1 MLYECVWDDQ
11 IPENKAK
18 GMWAICSR
26 QKEKEKK
33 KNVPV
38 Q

>member
-1 MLYECVWDDQ
+1 MLNECVWDDQ

-18 GMWAICSR
+18 GMWAICSH
-26 QKEKEKK
+26 QKK
-33 KNVPV
+33 KKKVPV